1 MVVEW
6 LTLAHDEEVS
16 HWTCCNIAV
25 SPWSWYSNQTTSPC
39 WHSSLPG
46 APVSFHCGHFS
57 GWAAVR
63 WRDTFLAHVRPYVWS
78 PKLKRQKE
86 AALKRS
92 SFISSDVARVWVL
105 RQLSGP
111 ASRFL
116 DLPVCLAEVR
126 FFSWAKDAL
135 QVLQLVKSHT
145 VHMNAWDSDLIN
157 WGTIIHTSED
167 TATVWLENIT
177 QRPSYF
183 GSRIFWLCKYLFIG
197 LDGSSLR
204 ERIGRGQEL
213 TQLLLDEI

>member
-1 MVVEW
+1 MRK
-6 LTLAHDEEVS
+6 LATGPAATLQSLHGPDILIRQPVPAGTVLFLELLCPSTVATSQAGLQCGGETHSWHMWGPTNVS
-16 HWTCCNIAV
+16 VLI
-25 SPWSWYSNQTTSPC
+25 
-39 WHSSLPG
+39 
-46 APVSFHCGHFS
+46 
-57 GWAAVR
+57 
-63 WRDTFLAHVRPYVWS
+63 
-78 PKLKRQKE
+78 PKTEK
-86 AALKRS
+86 AKRS

-116 DLPVCLAEVR
+116 DLPACLAEVR

-145 VHMNAWDSDLIN
+145 VHINAWDSDLIN

-167 TATVWLENIT
+167 TATVWLETIT